1 MPQAHSG
8 KLADRYQRGVS
19 LRHKRRGKSTRTCSG
34 RPIATRLRSSRPATA
49 PACPN
54 SYRSAMSGCSQVPSR
69 SYAALLR

>member
-19 LRHKRRGKSTRTCSG
+19 LRHKTPREKHADLLGPSDRD
-34 RPIATRLRSSRPATA
+34 PVRSSRPATA